1 MAQDRAC
8 PINPRIAHVLCPGL
22 SGAVLL
28 IVALALAVACA
39 SPTPTPTPV
48 PVAEEG
54 DRAMV
59 HYTGTLD
66 DGTEFDSSRD
76 GFPLDFV
83 IGSGQLIDGFDNAV
97 RGLAVGA
104 SVTVRLEPAE
114 AYGEPIPELIA
125 DVPIEEFPPEMVGQ
139 LAIGMAIPLSNGIS
153 PVITNITDAFIT
165 LDANHPLAG
174 EALNFDIELVDL
186 IKPTPEPET
195 TPVA

>member
-1 MAQDRAC
+1 M
-8 PINPRIAHVLCPGL
+8 NPRIAHVLCPGL

-28 IVALALAVACA
+28 IVALSLAVACA

-66 DGTEFDSSRD
+66 DGAEFDSSRD

-83 IGSGQLIDGFDNAV
+83 VGSGQLIDGFDNAV

-114 AYGEPIPELIA
+114 AYGEPVPELIA
-125 DVPIEEFPPEMVGQ
+125 NVPIEEFPPEMVGQ

-153 PVITNITDAFIT
+153 PVITNITDTFIT

>member
-1 MAQDRAC
+1 M
-8 PINPRIAHVLCPGL
+8 NPRIAHVLCPGL

-28 IVALALAVACA
+28 LVALALAVACA

-48 PVAEEG
+48 PVAEVG

-83 IGSGQLIDGFDNAV
+83 VGSGQLIDGFDNAV

-114 AYGEPIPELIA
+114 AYGEPNPELIA
-125 DVPIEEFPPEMVGQ
+125 NVPIEEFPPEMVGQ

-153 PVITNITDAFIT
+153 PVITNITDTFIT

-186 IKPTPEPET
+186 IKPTPAPDA
-195 TPVA
+195 TPVG

>member
-1 MAQDRAC
+1 
-8 PINPRIAHVLCPGL
+8 
-22 SGAVLL
+22 
-28 IVALALAVACA
+28 
-39 SPTPTPTPV
+39 
-48 PVAEEG
+48 
-54 DRAMV
+54 MV

-83 IGSGQLIDGFDNAV
+83 VGSGDLIDGFDNAV

-114 AYGEPIPELIA
+114 AYGEPVPELIA
-125 DVPIEEFPPEMVGQ
+125 DVPIEQFPAEIVGQ
-139 LAIGMAIPLSNGIS
+139 LAIGMALDLGNGMQPI
-153 PVITNITDAFIT
+153 ITNITDTFIT

-186 IKPTPEPET
+186 IKPTPVPEA
-195 TPVA
+195 TPAA

>member
-1 MAQDRAC
+1 MVSTS
-8 PINPRIAHVLCPGL
+8 NHPRVAHVLCPGL

-83 IGSGQLIDGFDNAV
+83 VGSGQLIDGFDNAV
-97 RGLAVGA
+97 RGLALGE

-114 AYGEPIPELIA
+114 AYGELNQELIV

-139 LAIGMAIPLSNGIS
+139 LAIGMAIPLSNGMQPI
-153 PVITNITDAFIT
+153 ITNITDTAIT

-186 IKPTPEPET
+186 IKPTPVPET

>member
-1 MAQDRAC
+1 MVSLS
-8 PINPRIAHVLCPGL
+8 NHPRVAHLLCPGF

-48 PVAEEG
+48 PIAEEG

-83 IGSGQLIDGFDNAV
+83 IGSGQLIDGFDSAV
-97 RGLAVGA
+97 RGLAVGV

-125 DVPIEEFPPEMVGQ
+125 DVPVEEFPPEMVGQ
-139 LAIGMAIPLSNGIS
+139 LAIGMALDLGNGMQPI
-153 PVITNITDAFIT
+153 ITNITDTFIT

-186 IKPTPEPET
+186 IKPTPAPET